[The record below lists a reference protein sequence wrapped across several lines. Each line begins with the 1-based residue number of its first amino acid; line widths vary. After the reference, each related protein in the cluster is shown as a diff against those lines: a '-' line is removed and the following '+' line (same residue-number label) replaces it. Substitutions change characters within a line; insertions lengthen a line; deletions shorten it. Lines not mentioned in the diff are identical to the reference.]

1 MKSLEWA
8 CWEAR
13 LPTLCLYYHMQKG
26 VSDWHLAIVVLV
38 ITAVGTLIPVVGWA
52 IPLLRSVPSL
62 ELDLE
67 RGPDR
72 DVRNHEFI
80 IIVIIM

>member
-1 MKSLEWA
+1 MDYLCS
-8 CWEAR
+8 
-13 LPTLCLYYHMQKG
+13 PTSCLLQKG
-26 VSDWHLAIVVLV
+26 VSDWHLAIVILV

-72 DVRNHEFI
+72 DVRNHGLSSI
-80 IIVIIM
+80 HNPLD